1 LSISNLK
8 SQNTELSK
16 KHVPVVTM
24 VKSKNPSGKVNTIP
38 QPKAR
43 AEAAMAAS
51 KSAQSE
57 DANMPIFFYMPNEV
71 PYGVFCQ
78 WQRSWFTV
86 PKSSFAYL
94 NRESDLRRES
104 NSSEEQ
110 LSTKLAATNI
120 AESSGAPTTKA
131 SPIKSSP
138 KGSPK
143 LGPKKLKEE
152 MITFNCAEQ
161 YMMYVKS
168 PYFADHSSGVKI
180 LASRDPK
187 EQKKLGRQVRG
198 YNDFEW
204 SQVRS
209 RVGEEGNYAK
219 FTQDER
225 LKGLLLGTG
234 ERLLC
239 EAAKRDAIWGIGMDA
254 AVGIATWNEFGAEAE
269 EMWGTNLLGK
279 SIMAARGRIREEERR
294 QRMGEKEKEE
304 TAQEKKVRNLNRKLR
319 DIDALKKRRDAGEKL
334 EDTQIRKI
342 EGEDVIRKELEEL
355 GVEGVDALAEPLW

>member
-1 LSISNLK
+1 
-8 SQNTELSK
+8 
-16 KHVPVVTM
+16 
-24 VKSKNPSGKVNTIP
+24 
-38 QPKAR
+38 
-43 AEAAMAAS
+43 
-51 KSAQSE
+51 
-57 DANMPIFFYMPNEV
+57 
-71 PYGVFCQ
+71 
-78 WQRSWFTV
+78 
-86 PKSSFAYL
+86 
-94 NRESDLRRES
+94 
-104 NSSEEQ
+104 
-110 LSTKLAATNI
+110 
-120 AESSGAPTTKA
+120 
-131 SPIKSSP
+131 
-138 KGSPK
+138 
-143 LGPKKLKEE
+143 
-152 MITFNCAEQ
+152 
-161 YMMYVKS
+161 MMYVKS